1 MHTPTNSLNFAENGE
16 NMAKNLEILPPAP
29 DVQGLRDYVKKMKYA
44 YSLNKRHLENA
55 AKGFL
60 RINVVGKSIQYY
72 IKEESSYENGKYLSL
87 KDITKA
93 KELAQRDYE
102 KKVVKNLEK
111 LIKVTETFL
120 KMWSKNDLAPVF
132 DNLLPPRK
140 TLVFPDTLPD
150 DQYAA
155 EWLAKKY
162 CGKEFDPCRAEYF
175 TTAGLRVRSKSE
187 IIIAETLSKQGVPFR
202 YEYPV
207 EINGRTFHPDF
218 YCLDLSNRQEIIWEH
233 FGMMT
238 DPDYAENAA
247 GKLEVYIKNG
257 WIPGKN
263 LIVTMETAASPLNQ
277 QTAKKLAAEFFA

>member
-120 KMWSKNDLAPVF
+120 KM
-132 DNLLPPRK
+132 
-140 TLVFPDTLPD
+140 
-150 DQYAA
+150 
-155 EWLAKKY
+155 
-162 CGKEFDPCRAEYF
+162 
-175 TTAGLRVRSKSE
+175 
-187 IIIAETLSKQGVPFR
+187 
-202 YEYPV
+202 
-207 EINGRTFHPDF
+207 
-218 YCLDLSNRQEIIWEH
+218 
-233 FGMMT
+233 
-238 DPDYAENAA
+238 
-247 GKLEVYIKNG
+247 
-257 WIPGKN
+257 
-263 LIVTMETAASPLNQ
+263 
-277 QTAKKLAAEFFA
+277 